1 MAFYN
6 TYQQYNPYGYAPV
19 SPQNGAGSVLPQ
31 QSQIIRV
38 NGKNGAEAFRMAP
51 NSSILLMDE
60 NGKTIT
66 NSASRKKKEAIDKA
80 VSGAS
85 TKQKHLLYEA
95 LGVSEKVW

>member
-1 MAFYN
+1 M
-6 TYQQYNPYGYAPV
+6 
-19 SPQNGAGSVLPQ
+19 PQ

-51 NSSILLMDE
+51 NGSILLMDE

>member
-6 TYQQYNPYGYAPV
+6 PYQQYNPYGYAPV

-51 NSSILLMDE
+51 NISIL
-60 NGKTIT
+60 
-66 NSASRKKKEAIDKA
+66 
-80 VSGAS
+80 
-85 TKQKHLLYEA
+85 
-95 LGVSEKVW
+95 